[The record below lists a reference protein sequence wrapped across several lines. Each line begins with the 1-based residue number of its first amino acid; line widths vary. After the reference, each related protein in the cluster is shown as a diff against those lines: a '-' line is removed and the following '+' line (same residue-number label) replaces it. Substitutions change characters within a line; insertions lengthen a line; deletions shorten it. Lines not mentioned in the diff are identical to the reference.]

1 MRGLLVSVPERG
13 GGHMDNARD
22 TGIVALA
29 LVLLVCL
36 TIFFLQVAQ
45 PTGSS
50 STSCSLASE
59 SDNAK
64 WRMRPVDERPV
75 TKENERC

>member
-1 MRGLLVSVPERG
+1 
-13 GGHMDNARD
+13 MDNARD

-45 PTGSS
+45 PTGV
-50 STSCSLASE
+50 L
-59 SDNAK
+59 
-64 WRMRPVDERPV
+64 VDFLFPRI
-75 TKENERC
+75 